1 MVTPR
6 VARRAAAR
14 MGTRTR
20 MLTAVGT
27 AALAAGACQLS
38 EVTVPSPQIGV
49 VVHAVL
55 NPDAS
60 EQVILL
66 EETQVGRIDIN
77 DGLRYT
83 PLDPIRT
90 AGGLPVN
97 DADVRLLPDGDTV
110 GVRAIET
117 VVSGRK
123 TGRYVV
129 SQAALAVIPGRR
141 YRLRVR
147 TTDGKVVT
155 GTTTVPT
162 ANPGQPAVAT
172 QGVTLTRSTDTLR
185 LAWGVVGDAA
195 IYGIRVE
202 TPEGPWFLFSDST
215 RFALAGGLRN
225 FFVQGLPSVFYPG
238 FTQPLA
244 VIAADRNFYD
254 YNRSGN
260 DPFGGSGLIS
270 SVQGGI
276 GLFGSVRMLLR
287 RDVAVTDVR
296 RAPVEG
302 SWRGTAL
309 LGASVSMEL
318 WREATPAGALVA
330 QLSGRLRT
338 GTTDRYLLGSQRGDT
353 VRFAVLAGFYRS
365 DTAAAFTGRLAG
377 DSITGTYNT
386 RFATDGPRVFRRAP

>member
-1 MVTPR
+1 MVTR
-6 VARRAAAR
+6 GRGVAARAAAV
-14 MGTRTR
+14 
-20 MLTAVGT
+20 AVALA
-27 AALAAGACQLS
+27 AALAGCELGS
-38 EVTVPSPQIGV
+38 VTVVSPAPGV

-55 NPDAS
+55 NPDAP

-77 DGLRYT
+77 EGLRYT
-83 PLDPIRT
+83 PLEPVRT
-90 AGGLPVN
+90 AGGIPIS
-97 DADVRLLPDGDTV
+97 DADVRLLADGDTV
-110 GVRAIET
+110 GVRASES

-129 SQAALAVIPGRR
+129 PQAALPVVPGRR

-147 TTDGKVVT
+147 TLAGAVVT

-162 ANPGQPAVAT
+162 ANPGQPAV
-172 QGVTLTRSTDTLR
+172 GVQAVALTRSTDTLR
-185 LAWGVVGDAA
+185 LAWGAVPDAA

-202 TPEGPWFLFSDST
+202 TPNGPWFLFSDST
-215 RFALAGGLRN
+215 RFSLAGTLRN
-225 FFVQGLPSVFYPG
+225 FFADGLPYVWMPG

-260 DPFGGSGLIS
+260 DPFGGTGLIS

-287 RDVAVTDVR
+287 RDVAVSDAR

-302 SWRGTAL
+302 GWGGATL
-309 LGASVSMEL
+309 LGAPVTMEL
-318 WREATPAGALVA
+318 WREATTAATA
-330 QLSGRLRT
+330 QLSGRQRT

-353 VRFAVLAGFYRS
+353 VRVALLAGFTRS
-365 DTAAAFTGRLAG
+365 DTVSFFTGRLAG
-377 DSITGTYNT
+377 DSITGTYST
-386 RFATDGPRVFRRAP
+386 RFATDGPRVFRRRP

>member
-1 MVTPR
+1 
-6 VARRAAAR
+6 VA
-14 MGTRTR
+14 
-20 MLTAVGT
+20 L
-27 AALAAGACQLS
+27 LAGCELGS
-38 EVTVPSPQIGV
+38 VTVVSSTPGV

-55 NPDAS
+55 NPDAA

-83 PLDPIRT
+83 PLEPVRT
-90 AGGLPVN
+90 AGGIPLS
-97 DADVRLLPDGDTV
+97 DADVRLLPDGDTA
-110 GVRAIET
+110 GVRATET

-129 SQAALAVIPGRR
+129 PQAALAVLPGRR

-147 TTDGKVVT
+147 TAAGAVVT

-162 ANPGQPAVAT
+162 ANPGQPAAAPVAAPLVR
-172 QGVTLTRSTDTLR
+172 GTDTLR
-185 LAWGVVGDAA
+185 LAWGTVADAA

-202 TPEGPWFLFSDST
+202 TPEGTWFLFSDST

-225 FFVQGLPSVFYPG
+225 FFVPGLPYVFYPG

-276 GLFGSVRMLLR
+276 GLFGSVRVLVR

-302 SWRGTAL
+302 TWT
-309 LGASVSMEL
+309 GATFGGNPVSLAL
-318 WREATPAGALVA
+318 WREATPAAAA
-330 QLSGRLRT
+330 QLSGRQRT
-338 GTTDRYLLGSQRGDT
+338 GATERYVLGSQRGDT
-353 VRFAVLAGFYRS
+353 VRLAVLAGFSRA
-365 DTAAAFTGRLAG
+365 DTVSLFTGRLAG
-377 DSITGTYNT
+377 DSIAGTYST
-386 RFATDGPRVFRRAP
+386 RFATDGARVFRRAP

>member
-1 MVTPR
+1 MVT
-6 VARRAAAR
+6 RRLW
-14 MGTRTR
+14 T
-20 MLTAVGT
+20 VGALAT
-27 AALAAGACQLS
+27 PLAALLAGCELGS
-38 EVTVPSPQIGV
+38 VTVVSPTPGV

-55 NPDAS
+55 NPDAA

-83 PLDPIRT
+83 PLEPVRT
-90 AGGLPVN
+90 AGGIPLS
-97 DADVRLLPDGDTV
+97 DADVRLLPDGDTA
-110 GVRAIET
+110 GVRATET

-129 SQAALAVIPGRR
+129 PQAALAVLPGRR

-147 TTDGKVVT
+147 TAAGAVVT

-162 ANPGQPAVAT
+162 ANPGQPAAAPVAAPLVR
-172 QGVTLTRSTDTLR
+172 GTDTLR
-185 LAWGVVGDAA
+185 LAWGTVADAA

-225 FFVQGLPSVFYPG
+225 FFVPGLPYVFYPG

-276 GLFGSVRMLLR
+276 GLFGSVRVLVR

-302 SWRGTAL
+302 TWT
-309 LGASVSMEL
+309 GATFGGAPVSLAL
-318 WREATPAGALVA
+318 WREATPAAAA
-330 QLSGRLRT
+330 QLSGRQRT
-338 GTTDRYLLGSQRGDT
+338 GATERYVLGSQRGDT
-353 VRFAVLAGFYRS
+353 VRLAVLAGFSRA
-365 DTAAAFTGRLAG
+365 DTVSLFTGRLAG
-377 DSITGTYNT
+377 DSIAGTYST
-386 RFATDGPRVFRRAP
+386 RFATDGARVFRRAP

>member
-1 MVTPR
+1 MVTHRPWTR
-6 VARRAAAR
+6 GALVAP
-14 MGTRTR
+14 
-20 MLTAVGT
+20 L
-27 AALAAGACQLS
+27 AALLAGCELGS
-38 EVTVPSPQIGV
+38 VTVVSPTPGV

-55 NPDAS
+55 NPDAP

-77 DGLRYT
+77 DGIRYN
-83 PLDPIRT
+83 PLEPVRT
-90 AGGLPVN
+90 AGGIPLS
-97 DADVRLLPDGDTV
+97 DADVRLLADGDTA
-110 GVRAIET
+110 GVRATET

-129 SQAALAVIPGRR
+129 PRAALAIEPGRR

-147 TTDGKVVT
+147 TAAGAVVT

-162 ANPGQPAVAT
+162 ANAGQPAVPV
-172 QGVTLTRSTDTLR
+172 QGTALTRSTDTLR
-185 LAWGVVGDAA
+185 LAWGAVADAA

-225 FFVQGLPSVFYPG
+225 FFVRGLPYVFYPG

-276 GLFGSVRMLLR
+276 GLFGSVRVLVR

-302 SWRGTAL
+302 TWTGTTFA
-309 LGASVSMEL
+309 GAPVTMAL
-318 WREATPAGALVA
+318 WREATPVATA

-338 GTTDRYLLGSQRGDT
+338 GATDRYVLGSQRGDT
-353 VRFAVLAGFYRS
+353 VRLAVLAGFS
-365 DTAAAFTGRLAG
+365 LADTLSVFTGRLAG
-377 DSITGTYNT
+377 DSITGTYNP
-386 RFATDGPRVFRRAP
+386 RFATDGARVFRRTP

>member
-1 MVTPR
+1 
-6 VARRAAAR
+6 
-14 MGTRTR
+14 
-20 MLTAVGT
+20 
-27 AALAAGACQLS
+27 
-38 EVTVPSPQIGV
+38 
-49 VVHAVL
+49 
-55 NPDAS
+55 
-60 EQVILL
+60 
-66 EETQVGRIDIN
+66 VGRIDIN

-83 PLDPIRT
+83 PLEPVRT
-90 AGGLPVN
+90 AGGIPLS
-97 DADVRLLPDGDTV
+97 DADVRLLADGDTV
-110 GVRAIET
+110 GVRATET
-117 VVSGRK
+117 VVSGRR

-129 SQAALAVIPGRR
+129 PQSALPVLPGRR

-147 TTDGKVVT
+147 TAAGAVVT

-162 ANPGQPAVAT
+162 ANPGQPAVAP
-172 QGVTLTRSTDTLR
+172 VAAPLVRSTDTLR
-185 LAWGVVGDAA
+185 LAWGPVADAA

-225 FFVQGLPSVFYPG
+225 FFVQGLPYVFYPG

-276 GLFGSVRMLLR
+276 GLFGSVRVLVR

-302 SWRGTAL
+302 TWT
-309 LGASVSMEL
+309 GATLAGAPVSLAL
-318 WREATPAGALVA
+318 WREATPAAAA
-330 QLSGRLRT
+330 QLSGRQRT
-338 GTTDRYLLGSQRGDT
+338 GATDRQVLGSQRGDT
-353 VRFAVLAGFYRS
+353 VRLAVLAGFSRA
-365 DTAAAFTGRLAG
+365 DTLALFTGRLAG
-377 DSITGTYNT
+377 DSIAGTYNP
-386 RFATDGPRVFRRAP
+386 RFATDGARVLRRAP